1 MKRLFTII
9 AIAMAFV
16 FTLPSCETSPEEM
29 MVGKFRITELTS
41 DQNMS
46 DNDRAIWNE
55 VMESLKNNT
64 SVEHRKDHTLIQ
76 IQNGLE
82 QHGTWELLG
91 NDLQLQY
98 SLEGMSVV
106 TVQILELTNSYFVI
120 SSKDDSGVVTTI
132 KYTKE

>member
-1 MKRLFTII
+1 
-9 AIAMAFV
+9 MAFA
-16 FTLPSCETSPEEM
+16 FTLVGCGGTPEEM
-29 MVGKFRITELTS
+29 MIGKFRITELSS

-46 DNDRAIWNE
+46 EEDRAIWNE

-64 SVEHRKDHTLIQ
+64 SVEHRKDHSLIQ

-91 NDLQLQY
+91 DDLQLQY
-98 SLEGMSVV
+98 SLEGMSVIKV
-106 TVQILELTNSYFVI
+106 KIQELTNSYFVI
-120 SSKDDSGVVTTI
+120 SSKDESGVTTTI